1 MNMRAMK
8 MTVMIYSEN
17 GEQERRGKE
26 KEYKYT
32 KFMETTRTIVFA

>member
-8 MTVMIYSEN
+8 MIVMIYSKN

-32 KFMETTRTIVFA
+32 KFKETTMTLVFA